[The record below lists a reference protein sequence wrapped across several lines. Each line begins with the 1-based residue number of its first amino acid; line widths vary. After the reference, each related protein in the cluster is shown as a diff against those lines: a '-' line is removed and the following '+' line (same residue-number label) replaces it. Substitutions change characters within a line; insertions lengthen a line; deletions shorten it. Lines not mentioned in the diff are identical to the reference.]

1 MTVHYAKKQFCR
13 AMAHYL
19 QEPSR
24 DYTPFS
30 VSNSRLLRENLRPGD
45 VLLIEGNQRISVV
58 VKYLTQSTWSHAAMY
73 VGDAVSSDSSGSE
86 PNLLIE
92 ADLTAGVAAVPLTKY
107 EHYNSRICRP
117 IGLSDDDRL
126 RVVRFMVDSIGFTY
140 DLKNMT
146 DLLRYLLPMPL
157 LPVRWRRR
165 YLALGSGDP
174 ARAICSTLLAQAFQS
189 VRYPILPE
197 IVSDS
202 VDAGGQRRY
211 TEREILQI
219 RHHSL
224 FTPRDFDLSPYFQT
238 IKPTIER
245 GFDYKSIRWKE
256 D

>member
-1 MTVHYAKKQFCR
+1 MDQFCR

-19 QEPSR
+19 QKPSR
-24 DYTPFS
+24 DYAPFS
-30 VSNSRLLRENLRPGD
+30 VSSSRLLRESLRPAD
-45 VLLIEGNQRISVV
+45 VLLIEGKQRISVV

-197 IVSDS
+197 IVSAS
-202 VDAGGQRRY
+202 VDAGGRGRHA
-211 TEREILQI
+211 EREILQI